1 MSFIDI
7 RGVME
12 FLPEQEDV
20 RAVKLLHLVEDYM
33 GKDMAEAIAPYLDY
47 ESRDKLAEKLEEAEA
62 KILKL
67 EDEVDSLKDHID
79 WLRDRGYRP
88 MG

>member
-33 GKDMAEAIAPYLDY
+33 GKDMAEALEPYLDY
-47 ESRDKLAEKLEEAEA
+47 ESRYKLAEELEEA
-62 KILKL
+62 LDVVSRL
-67 EDEVDSLKDHID
+67 EDEVDA
-79 WLRDRGYRP
+79 LRDEVDSLRYDKDDD
-88 MG
+88 

>member
-47 ESRDKLAEKLEEAEA
+47 ESRDKLAEKLEETEYRVHQ
-62 KILKL
+62 L
-67 EDEVDSLKDHID
+67 EEEVDALRDEVDSLRYDKDD
-79 WLRDRGYRP
+79 D
-88 MG
+88 

>member
-33 GKDMAEAIAPYLDY
+33 GKDMAEALEPYLDY
-47 ESRDKLAEKLEEAEA
+47 ESRDKLAEKLEETEYRVHQ
-62 KILKL
+62 L
-67 EDEVDSLKDHID
+67 EEEVDA
-79 WLRDRGYRP
+79 LRDEIDCLRYDKDD
-88 MG
+88 

>member
-20 RAVKLLHLVEDYM
+20 RAVKLLQLVEDYM
-33 GKDMAEAIAPYLDY
+33 GKDMAEALEPYLDY
-47 ESRDKLAEKLEEAEA
+47 ESRDKLAEELESAQMRVFH
-62 KILKL
+62 L
-67 EDEVDSLKDHID
+67 ETEVDSLKETIE
-79 WLRDRGYRP
+79 WLRDTGYRP